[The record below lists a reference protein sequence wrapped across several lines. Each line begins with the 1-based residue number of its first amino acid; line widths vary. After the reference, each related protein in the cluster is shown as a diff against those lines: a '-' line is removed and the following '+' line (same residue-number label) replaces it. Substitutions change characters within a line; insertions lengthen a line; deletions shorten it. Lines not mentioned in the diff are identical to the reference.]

1 MRFGV
6 KQLFQGE
13 FDFKTE
19 IYEIKRLPLAGHQ
32 CIFIDLS
39 HTPTEHRINNYIF
52 PYGDKSFS
60 IALTSKLST
69 FDKNR
74 KQFEAALK
82 TLKIGK

>member
-13 FDFKTE
+13 FGFKTE
-19 IYEIKRLPLAGHQ
+19 IYEIKRLSLAGHQ

-39 HTPTEHRINNYIF
+39 HNPTEHRINNYIF